1 MPPAVPPVPPLK
13 LTDPPDV
20 DPSPEDIVSAPP
32 ALDADDSEV
41 KDATHPVPELD
52 RYSATYRY

>member
-1 MPPAVPPVPPLK
+1 MPPLK
-13 LTDPPDV
+13 LTDPPVV

-32 ALDADDSEV
+32 ALDADDPEV
-41 KDATHPVPELD
+41 NDAAPPVPELD